1 MRTHRDH
8 LWSPSYLAASAG
20 GTPLSIIRQYSKPS
34 AGINMADA
42 FSRFRAYARDQNL
55 RLTDVAQAAIDGTLD
70 PHAWAP
76 APPSTRS

>member
-1 MRTHRDH
+1 
-8 LWSPSYLAASAG
+8 
-20 GTPLSIIRQYSKPS
+20 
-34 AGINMADA
+34 MADA
-42 FSRFRAYARDQNL
+42 FSRLRAYARDQNL